1 MDQISTLI
9 IYNPFHMRTFSSLHT
24 AVVAIALLAATFT
37 TANAQ
42 VSFGLRA
49 GVDLSKASFDAKALE
64 GSNRAGFVVG
74 PVLTVGVPLSG
85 FNAEIAALYHNRSVK
100 GEADDLEASSTL
112 HAIDVPITAK
122 YAFGLGSLASFYL
135 GTGPQFSWNIG
146 SKSVLKRSYSLKSS
160 QFSWNF
166 GAGFR
171 FLTHFQIGY
180 NFNLA
185 IGDTAEADELG
196 TYWEDITGGFKNNT
210 HQVLFTYYF

>member
-1 MDQISTLI
+1 MKHLSFL
-9 IYNPFHMRTFSSLHT
+9 RT

-49 GVDLSKASFDAKALE
+49 GADLSKASFDAKALE
-64 GSNRAGFVVG
+64 SSNRAGFVVG
-74 PVLTVGVPLSG
+74 PVLNVSIPLSG
-85 FNAEIAALYHNRSVK
+85 FNAEIAALYHNQSVK
-100 GEADDLEASSTL
+100 GEADTKEASSTL
-112 HAIDVPITAK
+112 HSIDVPITAK
-122 YAFGLGSLASFYL
+122 YAFGLGSLASIYL
-135 GTGPQFSWNIG
+135 GTGPQFSWNLG

-166 GAGFR
+166 GAGVR

-180 NFNLA
+180 NFNLG
-185 IGDTAEADELG
+185 IGDTADADELG
-196 TYWEDITGGFKNNT
+196 TYWDDLTGGFKNNT

>member
-1 MDQISTLI
+1 MKHLSFL
-9 IYNPFHMRTFSSLHT
+9 RT
-24 AVVAIALLAATFT
+24 AAVAIALLTATFT
-37 TANAQ
+37 TAQAQ

-49 GVDLSKASFDAKALE
+49 GADLSKASFDAKALE

-74 PVLTVGVPLSG
+74 PVLNVSIPLSG

-100 GEADDLEASSTL
+100 GEADNLEATSTL

-122 YAFGLGSLASFYL
+122 YAFGLGSLASLYL

-146 SKSVLKRSYSLKSS
+146 KKSVLKRSYSLKSS

-166 GAGFR
+166 GAGLR
-171 FLTHFQIGY
+171 FLSHFQVGY

-185 IGDTAEADELG
+185 IGDTAEADDLG
-196 TYWEDITGGFKNNT
+196 TYWSGVTGGFKNNT
-210 HQVLFTYYF
+210 HQVLLTYFF